1 MVLRNTGRTQR
12 VDKEL
17 QRLLAAQAFLGNGLT
32 RELFQRRLRQG
43 VIDGWRIHPQTVHGI
58 GKDRFGQFFDVGFD
72 LMHGVYLLTMLE
84 SGGGHLAVLRSF
96 THPLGY

>member
-17 QRLLAAQAFLGNGLT
+17 QRLLAAQTLLGNGLA

-43 VIDGWRIHPQTVHGI
+43 VIDGWRIHSQP
-58 GKDRFGQFFDVGFD
+58 
-72 LMHGVYLLTMLE
+72 LHGVGE
-84 SGGGHLAVLRSF
+84 DR
-96 THPLGY
+96 